1 MASPLEKVLLVED
14 NSDIRTIVK
23 VALRKLGGLEVCAC
37 ESGAQALA
45 AMTDFGPQLVLLDV
59 MMPDMDGPTV
69 LRRMR
74 ERPETAGIAVI
85 FLTAKTTTQEIQA
98 LRSLGALDVIAK
110 PFDPI
115 SLHQNV
121 KRIWE
126 AAKR

>member
-1 MASPLEKVLLVED
+1 MAPRLEKVLLVED
-14 NSDIRTIVK
+14 NSDIRTIVRM
-23 VALRKLGGLEVCAC
+23 ALQKFGGLEVRAC

-45 AMTDFGPQLVLLDV
+45 AMTDFAPQLVLLDV

-74 ERPETAGIAVI
+74 ERSATAGIAVI
-85 FLTAKTTTQEIQA
+85 FLTAKTTAQEIEA

-110 PFDPI
+110 PFDPVG
-115 SLHQNV
+115 LHQNV

-126 AAKR
+126 SSLR